1 MRGDR
6 GRMHCGI
13 GLVLAGWA
21 GVAVAGEAA
30 PPPKAAVIAVNQIG
44 YLPGGAKWALLW
56 EARGEEVRLV
66 EAAGGRRVW
75 QGPLGPPAEW
85 PAAGRVVQAVDFSA
99 FTRPG
104 RYRLQVDGG
113 PDSDE
118 FVIGADAYAALSA
131 AALKA
136 FYFNRAGIE
145 LKPEHAGPWA
155 RPAGHPDTQVRVHA
169 SAAGPGR
176 PEGTLISAPRGWY
189 DAGDYNKYVVNSGI
203 AVYTLLAAW
212 EHFPAFFQ
220 SQRLNLPE
228 SAPRPTAPAA
238 SHGGVSEVPE
248 PHLLMRGNGLPDL
261 LNEVSWNLDWMLAM
275 QDPADGGVY
284 HKLTNADFDG
294 MVMPHQATGPRWV
307 VGKSTAA
314 ALDFAAVA
322 AAASRVFRAFEAQR
336 PGYAARL
343 LEAARAAWAWA
354 QAHPDVAYRQPPD
367 IHTGEYG
374 DSHLADEFAWAAAE
388 LYITT
393 RDDRFWAALKPTQT
407 AMTVPAWAEVQGLGW
422 ISLAHH
428 RAGLTAAADP
438 GLIASRVGGLA
449 ARLAAA
455 WQATPERLGLQAGD
469 YDWGSHSTALNR
481 AMVLIQGYRLTGTRA
496 HLDAAQ
502 ALLDNVLG
510 RNALAL
516 CGVTGFGTRSPRH
529 PHHRPSE
536 ADGVAEPVPG
546 FLVGG
551 PNAGRQDARHCPLPY
566 PSTLPAL
573 SYLDHSCSYASNEVA
588 INWNAPLVY
597 VSAALQV
604 LTPPAASPATPMT
617 SSSQATP

>member
-1 MRGDR
+1 MNRVSGLL
-6 GRMHCGI
+6 CGWVS
-13 GLVLAGWA
+13 LALAGC
-21 GVAVAGEAA
+21 VAAPVAGDAA
-30 PPPKAAVIAVNQIG
+30 PVPVPAVIAVNQVG

-56 EARGEEVRLV
+56 GAQGDEIRLV
-66 EAAGGRRVW
+66 EAAGGRPVW
-75 QGPLGPPAEW
+75 QGPIGPAADW
-85 PAAGRVVQAVDFSA
+85 PAAGRKVQTADFSA
-99 FTRPG
+99 FTQPG
-104 RYRLQVDGG
+104 RYRLQVSGG
-113 PDSDE
+113 PVSDE
-118 FVIGADAYAALSA
+118 FVIAPEAYAALSA

-145 LKPEHAGPWA
+145 LKPEHAGAWA

-189 DAGDYNKYVVNSGI
+189 DAGDYNKYIVNSGI
-203 AVYTLLAAW
+203 TVYTLLAAW

-220 SQRLNLPE
+220 AQRLNLPE
-228 SAPRPTAPAA
+228 
-238 SHGGVSEVPE
+238 G
-248 PHLLMRGNGLPDL
+248 GNGLPDL
-261 LNEVSWNLDWMLAM
+261 LNEVLWNLDWMLAM

-284 HKLTNADFDG
+284 HKLTNTSFDG
-294 MVMPHQATGPRWV
+294 VVMPHQATGPRWV

-322 AAASRVFRAFEAQR
+322 ATASRVFSAFEAQR

-343 LEAARAAWAWA
+343 LKAAQAAWSWA
-354 QAHPDVAYRQPPD
+354 QAHPDVVYRQPPD

-374 DSHLADEFAWAAAE
+374 DAQLADEFAWAAAE

-393 RDDRFWAALKPTQT
+393 RDDRFWAALKPAQT
-407 AMTVPAWAEVQGLGW
+407 AMSVPGWGDVQGLGW

-428 RAGLTAAADP
+428 RAGLTAAADLQ
-438 GLIASRVGGLA
+438 LIASRVGDLA
-449 ARLAAA
+449 TQLATA
-455 WQATPERLGLQAGD
+455 WQAAPERLGLQAGD
-469 YDWGSHSTALNR
+469 YHWGSHSAVLNR
-481 AMVLIQGYRLTGTRA
+481 AMVLIQGYRLTGSRA

-502 ALLDNVLG
+502 ALLDDVLG
-510 RNALAL
+510 RNALAMSA
-516 CGVTGFGTRSPRH
+516 VTGFGTRSPRH

-551 PNAGRQDARHCPLPY
+551 PNAGQQDARHCPVPY

-573 SYLDHSCSYASNEVA
+573 SYLDHFCSYASNEVA

-604 LTPPAASPATPMT
+604 LTPPAAPPRGEA
-617 SSSQATP
+617 AR

>member
-1 MRGDR
+1 
-6 GRMHCGI
+6 MHCWI
-13 GLVLAGWA
+13 RLVLAGWA
-21 GVAVAGEAA
+21 GVAAAGEAT
-30 PPPKAAVIAVNQIG
+30 PPPAAAVVAVNQIG

-56 EARGEEVRLV
+56 GARGKEARLV
-66 EAAGGRRVW
+66 DAAGGRTVW
-75 QGPLGPPAEW
+75 QGPLGPAAEW
-85 PAAGRVVQAVDFSA
+85 PAAGRLVQTVDFSA

-104 RYRLQVDGG
+104 RYRLQVEGG
-113 PDSDE
+113 PASDE
-118 FVIGADAYAALSA
+118 FVIGAEAYAALSA

-189 DAGDYNKYVVNSGI
+189 DAGDYNKYIVNSGI
-203 AVYTLLAAW
+203 SVYTLLAAW

-228 SAPRPTAPAA
+228 S
-238 SHGGVSEVPE
+238 
-248 PHLLMRGNGLPDL
+248 GNGLPDL
-261 LNEVSWNLDWMLAM
+261 LNEVLWNLDWMLAM

-307 VGKSTAA
+307 VAKSTAA

-322 AAASRVFRAFEAQR
+322 AIASRVFRAFDAQR
-336 PGYAARL
+336 PGHAARL
-343 LEAARAAWAWA
+343 LAAARAAWAWA
-354 QAHPDVAYRQPPD
+354 QAHPDVTYRQPPD
-367 IHTGEYG
+367 IRTGEYG
-374 DSHLADEFAWAAAE
+374 DNQLADEFAWAAAE

-393 RDDRFWAALKPTQT
+393 RDDRFWAALKPAQT

-438 GLIASRVGGLA
+438 QLIADRVGGLA
-449 ARLAAA
+449 TRLAAA
-455 WQATPERLGLQAGD
+455 GQAAPERVGLQAGD
-469 YDWGSHSTALNR
+469 YHWGSHSAVLNR

-516 CGVTGFGTRSPRH
+516 SGVTGFGTRSPRH

-551 PNAGRQDARHCPLPY
+551 PNAGQQDARHCPVPY

-604 LTPPAASPATPMT
+604 LTPPVAPPRGEEDR
-617 SSSQATP
+617 

>member
-1 MRGDR
+1 MNKLACLLR
-6 GRMHCGI
+6 CWVS
-13 GLVLAGWA
+13 LALAGCVGA
-21 GVAVAGEAA
+21 PVAGDAV
-30 PPPKAAVIAVNQIG
+30 PPPVPAVIAVNQVG

-56 EARGEEVRLV
+56 GAQGDEIRLV
-66 EAAGGRRVW
+66 EAAGGRTVW
-75 QGPLGPPAEW
+75 QGPIGPAADW
-85 PAAGRVVQAVDFSA
+85 PAAGRKVQTADFSA
-99 FTRPG
+99 FTQPG
-104 RYRLQVDGG
+104 RYRLQVAGG
-113 PDSDE
+113 PVSDE
-118 FVIGADAYAALSA
+118 FVIAPEAYAALSA

-136 FYFNRAGIE
+136 FYFNRAGSE

-176 PEGTLISAPRGWY
+176 PEGALISAPRGWY
-189 DAGDYNKYVVNSGI
+189 DAGDYNKYTVNSGI

-220 SQRLNLPE
+220 AQRLNLPE
-228 SAPRPTAPAA
+228 SAA
-238 SHGGVSEVPE
+238 
-248 PHLLMRGNGLPDL
+248 NGLPDL
-261 LNEVSWNLDWMLAM
+261 LNEVLWNLDWMLAM

-284 HKLTNADFDG
+284 HKLTNPDFDG
-294 MVMPHQATGPRWV
+294 VVMPHQATGPRWV

-322 AAASRVFRAFEAQR
+322 ATASRVFREFDAQR
-336 PGYAARL
+336 PGHAARL
-343 LEAARAAWAWA
+343 LKAAQAAWDWA

-374 DSHLADEFAWAAAE
+374 DAQLADEFSWAAAE

-393 RDDRFWAALKPTQT
+393 RDDRFWAALKPAQT
-407 AMTVPAWAEVQGLGW
+407 AMAVPGWADVQGLGW

-438 GLIASRVGGLA
+438 QVIASRVGDLA
-449 ARLAAA
+449 SRLAAA
-455 WQATPERLGLQAGD
+455 WLAAPERVGLQAGD
-469 YDWGSHSTALNR
+469 YHWGSHSAVLNR

-502 ALLDNVLG
+502 ALLDDVLG
-510 RNALAL
+510 RNALAMS
-516 CGVTGFGTRSPRH
+516 GVTGFGTRSPRH

-551 PNAGRQDARHCPLPY
+551 PNTGQQDARHCPVPY
-566 PSTLPAL
+566 PSSLPAL
-573 SYLDHSCSYASNEVA
+573 SYLDHFCSYASNEVA

-604 LTPPAASPATPMT
+604 LTPPAAPLRREAAP
-617 SSSQATP
+617 